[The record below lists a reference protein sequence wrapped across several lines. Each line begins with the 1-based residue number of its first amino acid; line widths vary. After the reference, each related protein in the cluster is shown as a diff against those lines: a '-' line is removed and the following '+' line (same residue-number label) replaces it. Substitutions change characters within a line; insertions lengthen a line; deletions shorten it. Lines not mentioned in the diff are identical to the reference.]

1 VNIDERLEV
10 LTQTVEFMASLHK
23 DCEQRFQEYAQ
34 ATEVRFSKLAQA
46 VERNEER
53 AGQLMDTMNRL
64 GRILEM
70 HDETLDEHDERI
82 NRLEGPEQ

>member
-1 VNIDERLEV
+1 
-10 LTQTVEFMASLHK
+10 
-23 DCEQRFQEYAQ
+23 
-34 ATEVRFSKLAQA
+34 
-46 VERNEER
+46 
-53 AGQLMDTMNRL
+53 MDTMNRL